1 MMLSLL
7 VVDDIPAIAEGFAV
21 KFRRVSQEQFHV
33 TAVVKVFSSSDDV
46 ISYLADETM
55 PDVDL
60 IFTDIDLQGS
70 NDKSGV
76 AIARYAKAARP
87 DIPRVGCSGKF
98 FDNELSA
105 DDKSVFDKWWPKAGL
120 RRDLASIAD
129 DVIQRAMKHRN
140 MKQTQRASP
149 TPMHG
154 AALVTPQT
162 HEEFKV
168 EGFVQRAIE
177 PSASNGIVE
186 PFAIWVRSGSD
197 GFEIEVVGCPALFS
211 CGDTYE
217 EAESALIENIEDYSQ
232 NTPELSTSF
241 TSRTLKAK
249 AFAQTVTGNR

>member
-1 MMLSLL
+1 MLSLL

-21 KFRRVSQEQFHV
+21 KFRRVSQEQFDV

-55 PDVDL
+55 PSVDL
-60 IFTDIDLQGS
+60 IFTDIDLQGK

-98 FDNELSA
+98 FDNELSE

-120 RRDLASIAD
+120 RKDLPSIAS

-140 MKQTQRASP
+140 MKHTHGAMP
-149 TPMHG
+149 APPPG

-162 HEEFKV
+162 HDDFQA
-168 EGFVQRAIE
+168 EGFIRGAIE
-177 PSASNGIVE
+177 PTTSNGIVE
-186 PFAIWVRSGSD
+186 PFAIWVRSGQE
-197 GFEIEVVGCPALFS
+197 GYELEVVGCPALFS
-211 CGDTYE
+211 CGDTYDDA
-217 EAESALIENIEDYSQ
+217 EAALLENIAEYSSKASE
-232 NTPELSTSF
+232 PPSSF
-241 TSRTLKAK
+241 TDRTLKAK